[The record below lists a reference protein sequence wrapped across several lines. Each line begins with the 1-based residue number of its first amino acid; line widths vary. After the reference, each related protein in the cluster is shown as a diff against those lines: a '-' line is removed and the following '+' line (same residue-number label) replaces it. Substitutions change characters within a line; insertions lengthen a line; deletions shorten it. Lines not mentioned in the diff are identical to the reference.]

1 MFHAH
6 FTLLLKTLTHSPQM
20 KSAVSSAIFVIFF
33 SILTGCSLIEKSS
46 NERSPNATETKIRDV
61 VYLKDGSV
69 LRGTLRET
77 DDTSKVKIVL
87 ADGSEFV
94 RPKIEVER
102 ISTDT
107 LVVTRYEPQKVKEK
121 NLLESWYGY
130 VGAGYAQ
137 PFYSGQTKREFDNFI
152 RSENPRR
159 LGIGLDYFGIYL
171 PLQNERTLVGGIIN
185 STTHG
190 YGITEGNYFLTKTYM
205 AVSAMH
211 FLQNRIGDGFF
222 VRGDLGF
229 SSLSTDI
236 SGFSNLLPGEPVSIS
251 FPFIQDENGF
261 AATLGAGYGFV
272 VTPESRLLLKTTF
285 NLQRFDGTNY
295 YTLGISL
302 GLLF

>member
-6 FTLLLKTLTHSPQM
+6 STLLLKTLTHSPQM

-46 NERSPNATETKIRDV
+46 NERSPTATETKIRDV

-121 NLLESWYGY
+121 TYWNRGMAMLEQATPNRFIRGKQSVNLTISFGRKIRVDLES
-130 VGAGYAQ
+130 
-137 PFYSGQTKREFDNFI
+137 D
-152 RSENPRR
+152 
-159 LGIGLDYFGIYL
+159 L
-171 PLQNERTLVGGIIN
+171 II
-185 STTHG
+185 
-190 YGITEGNYFLTKTYM
+190 
-205 AVSAMH
+205 SA
-211 FLQNRIGDGFF
+211 F
-222 VRGDLGF
+222 
-229 SSLSTDI
+229 T
-236 SGFSNLLPGEPVSIS
+236 
-251 FPFIQDENGF
+251 FPFKTSAPSLAELSIQPRTVMG
-261 AATLGAGYGFV
+261 
-272 VTPESRLLLKTTF
+272 
-285 NLQRFDGTNY
+285 
-295 YTLGISL
+295 
-302 GLLF
+302 